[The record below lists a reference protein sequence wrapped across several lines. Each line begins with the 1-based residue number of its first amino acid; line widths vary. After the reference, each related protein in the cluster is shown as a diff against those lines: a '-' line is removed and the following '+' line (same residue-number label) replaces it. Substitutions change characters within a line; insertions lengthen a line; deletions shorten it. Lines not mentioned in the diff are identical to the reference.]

1 MASMNK
7 RLQREYQQLVKEP
20 IPDCVV
26 RPGDSILDC
35 YFHFKGADDTPFEG
49 GSYMGRLRFPPEYPW
64 KAPAIYMITPNGK
77 FRTEKEGAI
86 CTSFSN
92 YHPESWNPLLN
103 IRTILL
109 GFISMFHDAKMGR
122 TLGGLNRTSSQIQ
135 KFARESH
142 SFHEQ
147 HSLFKELFQEEE
159 TLKKPK
165 IVIIKRKVVKK

>member
-64 KAPAIYMITPNGK
+64 KAPTIYMITPNGK

-122 TLGGLNRTSSQIQ
+122 TLGGLNRTSSQMQ
-135 KFARESH
+135 TFARESH
-142 SFHEQ
+142 SFHDQ
-147 HSLFKELFQEEE
+147 HPLFKELFQEEE

>member
-7 RLQREYQQLVKEP
+7 RLQNEYRQLVREP

-122 TLGGLNRTSSQIQ
+122 TLGGLNRTSSQMQ
-135 KFARESH
+135 TFARESH

-159 TLKKPK
+159 VEKPK
-165 IVIIKRKVVKK
+165 VVIIKRKVVKK